1 MYRATTPT
9 HRFEFKDL
17 DPSTFKELNV
27 YYAQQGVEILK
38 KEKSDFQFT
47 TQDTEDGV
55 LYIAYVVLTQ
65 EETKLFKSGKTPVKI
80 QLRALTL
87 DNKALA
93 TVEYEIPVFNVI
105 NDEVL
110 GE

>member
-1 MYRATTPT
+1 M
-9 HRFEFKDL
+9 DL
-17 DPSTFKELNV
+17 KT
-27 YYAQQGVEILK
+27 GH
-38 KEKSDFQFT
+38 
-47 TQDTEDGV
+47 TEDGV